1 MSKWGSFGGVY
12 TFEDRYR
19 AID

>member
-1 MSKWGSFGGVY
+1 MSKWGSFGSVY